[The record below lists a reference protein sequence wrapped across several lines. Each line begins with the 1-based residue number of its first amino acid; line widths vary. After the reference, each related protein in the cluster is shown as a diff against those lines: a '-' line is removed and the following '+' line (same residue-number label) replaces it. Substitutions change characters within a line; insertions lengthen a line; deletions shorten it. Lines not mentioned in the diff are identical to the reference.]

1 MTKSH
6 GRKSRERSISRRQ
19 GAAYTAANA
28 GTLHV
33 HAGGPS
39 ATDLQPADP
48 GRWGVEAAPDLRT
61 AAALISASI
70 ERCAPCRQ
78 SLTAKLLEEDPIVLA
93 VTAGSVY
100 RLHAAHEPDAG
111 GLTAGPTQVFS
122 FLVQH
127 ARARRGDV
135 RTLRARVERMPV
147 ADRAVLLDDAL
158 DLWTFYGRQ
167 HPGLIYGQHPAR
179 RLGRT
184 WPSPSSVMKAVWS
197 APRRAAPKRGPT
209 LRSVRCDGDAAGH
222 LSASAVRTGPLP
234 RHRPSVTRYPSNEDR
249 LRMSENTEDVVRH
262 AESAARSF
270 AEFVTDLQY
279 RGTGVE

>member
-111 GLTAGPTQVFS
+111 GLTSGPTQVFS

-147 ADRAVLLDDAL
+147 ADRAVLLDAAL

-167 HPGLIYGQHPAR
+167 HPGLIYGQHPGPAAR
-179 RLGRT
+179 ADTAIAVLRDE
-184 WPSPSSVMKAVWS
+184 SSVV
-197 APRRAAPKRGPT
+197 RAAAGRPEAGADSAELP
-209 LRSVRCDGDAAGH
+209 VRCDGDAAGH
-222 LSASAVRTGPLP
+222 LSASAVRRDGC
-234 RHRPSVTRYPSNEDR
+234 RVT
-249 LRMSENTEDVVRH
+249 VRN
-262 AESAARSF
+262 SLS
-270 AEFVTDLQY
+270 QQ
-279 RGTGVE
+279 

>member
-6 GRKSRERSISRRQ
+6 GRKSRARSISRRQ

-33 HAGGPS
+33 HASGPS

-78 SLTAKLLEEDPIVLA
+78 SLTEKLLEEDPIALA

-100 RLHAAHEPDAG
+100 SLHAAREPEARA
-111 GLTAGPTQVFS
+111 LTAKPAQVFF

-127 ARARRGDV
+127 ARAHGGD
-135 RTLRARVERMPV
+135 ARMLLAGVERMTV
-147 ADRAVLLDDAL
+147 ADRAGLLDDAL

-167 HPGLIYGQHPAR
+167 HPGP
-179 RLGRT
+179 
-184 WPSPSSVMKAVWS
+184 
-197 APRRAAPKRGPT
+197 
-209 LRSVRCDGDAAGH
+209 
-222 LSASAVRTGPLP
+222 
-234 RHRPSVTRYPSNEDR
+234 
-249 LRMSENTEDVVRH
+249 
-262 AESAARSF
+262 AARPDT
-270 AEFVTDLQY
+270 AIAV
-279 RGTGVE
+279 